1 MPPNIVSFVP
11 IILNN
16 TQTTP
21 TSSSYQLNLY
31 LSVSQLS
38 SYNVDANDQNMEYF
52 YANGTIIPSW
62 IEYMNNSD
70 GGINNHTIVLLKFI
84 NSLPRP
90 NSLLIIYMGIAPS
103 SVNLLNNNNVGEAP
117 QLSSTYAE
125 YDDGANVFSFYD
137 NFAGTTLSNIWQ
149 IHGNPI
155 ISVNDGLTINS
166 LTIKE
171 ASITTGSFFSGI
183 FSIDQ
188 KSLLTTN
195 LNYGVLLD
203 YNYSS
208 NTGYLMRSSGYGYGG
223 PDNITWYNDNNST
236 YTLLGLLQYTEPY
249 LSGQSILRS
258 KSYAYNSTFN
268 ISGWIRNA
276 RSSFS
281 GLIKLPGS
289 SSLYN
294 NGSIGL
300 YTANA
305 EIFEQWVL
313 VRRSPPNLQINFGN
327 LE

>member
-21 TSSSYQLNLY
+21 TSSSYQLTLY
-31 LSVSQLS
+31 ISVSQLS

-70 GGINNHTIVLLKFI
+70 GAPNDHTTVLLKFI

-183 FSIDQ
+183 FSIYQ

-208 NTGYLMRSSGYGYGG
+208 NTGYLMRSSGYDG

-236 YTLLGLLQYTEPY
+236 YTLLGLLQSADYY
-249 LSGQSILRS
+249 LPIPDIIQPT
-258 KSYAYNSTFN
+258 SYVYNSSFN
-268 ISGWIRNA
+268 ISGFA
-276 RSSFS
+276 RTIDGSSP
-281 GLIKLPGS
+281 LIKLPGS

-294 NGSIGL
+294 NGSIGI

-313 VRRSPPNLQINFGN
+313 VRRSSPTNLQINFGN